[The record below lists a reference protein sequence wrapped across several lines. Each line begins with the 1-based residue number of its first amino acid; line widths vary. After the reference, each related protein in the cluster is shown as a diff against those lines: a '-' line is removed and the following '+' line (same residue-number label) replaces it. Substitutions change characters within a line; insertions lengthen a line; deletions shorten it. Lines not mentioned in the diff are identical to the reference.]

1 MNPALFFPFRKNATL
16 QKDVCPSVRAAQERE
31 KAPAQ
36 LRMTGIVTQKYS
48 ICLQLKD
55 SYLMRS
61 DVTNGLLEVEI
72 ILKLNVV
79 VHFLFGVFW
88 GTA

>member
-1 MNPALFFPFRKNATL
+1 
-16 QKDVCPSVRAAQERE
+16 
-31 KAPAQ
+31 
-36 LRMTGIVTQKYS
+36 
-48 ICLQLKD
+48 
-55 SYLMRS
+55 MRS